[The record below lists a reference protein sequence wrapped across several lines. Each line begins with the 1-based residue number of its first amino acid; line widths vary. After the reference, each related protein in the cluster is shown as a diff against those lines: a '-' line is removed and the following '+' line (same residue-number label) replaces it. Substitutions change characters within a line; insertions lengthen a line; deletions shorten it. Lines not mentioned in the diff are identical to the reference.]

1 MDTEKSKKHGV
12 IERQTTFGPS
22 APIDEWELEKAT
34 IVRESKLNKERAERL
49 QQQLEG
55 DRRKFE
61 RNTSKLLKEVKLK
74 EATWEKHRQETDER
88 WMKQIL
94 ELQQQLEDE
103 RLNHEE
109 SMKDMK
115 QHISQALITE
125 QEKHDRRVANLHER
139 LAIKEKLLEKY
150 LNSENTSSPSI
161 HADILPSPMTP
172 SILQQ
177 QSNEYTSNK
186 NDNDN
191 DYMENKSPAKFNNN
205 TFNNSNKVQLLQRQL
220 KEEKEKYKLLEKKY
234 EAISQTTD
242 TTNNSTPLPSLP
254 PSSSPLP
261 SPITPTFSTSLSSP
275 SSTSN
280 NNEINH
286 ELMEMEYKK
295 KIQSLIDSH
304 NEEKKRL
311 QSYFMNENSTLTMHS
326 EAKLQ
331 NLQSEYEDILREM
344 KDQFNSEKEVWRIEQ
359 QTQLDELKR
368 QLNEQYLDQQRESET
383 VWRNKIKDIETSLSQ
398 DGLAIQSHWEAKI
411 DLLTSEH
418 EKELLRLRGEL
429 DVVKSRLGKD
439 IDRRHLVE
447 KKLKDLE
454 ITYQQQSQ
462 SYMKL
467 QDQLNSFNQQKI
479 QLSKAMK
486 DYELVKNLAM
496 KLLPTT
502 SIKNYQHNNS
512 SVSVVDIL
520 QQAIHYV
527 TRLQTYSSSPKM
539 TMLESYEYIE
549 SYPIE

>member
-1 MDTEKSKKHGV
+1 MDTEKSKKHGA

-34 IVRESKLNKERAERL
+34 VKYISFFQRAERL

-88 WMKQIL
+88 WMKQ
-94 ELQQQLEDE
+94 LQQQLEDE

-109 SMKDMK
+109 TVKDMK
-115 QHISQALITE
+115 QHISQALVAE

-139 LAIKEKLLEKY
+139 LALKEKLLEKY
-150 LNSENTSSPSI
+150 LNSENASSSPSI
-161 HADILPSPMTP
+161 HTDALPSPMTP

-177 QSNEYTSNK
+177 QQSSEYTN
-186 NDNDN
+186 NNNNNNNN
-191 DYMENKSPAKFNNN
+191 DYMENKSPIKFNNN

-234 EAISQTTD
+234 ESISYTANTD
-242 TTNNSTPLPSLP
+242 TNTTTSLSSLP

-275 SSTSN
+275 SSAN
-280 NNEINH
+280 NNSEMGH
-286 ELMEMEYKK
+286 EAIEMEYKK

-311 QSYFMNENSTLTMHS
+311 QSYFMNENSTLTMQS

-331 NLQSEYEDILREM
+331 NLQNEYEDIIREM

-368 QLNEQYLDQQRESET
+368 QLDEQYLDQQRESDT

-454 ITYQQQSQ
+454 IIYQQQSQ
-462 SYMKL
+462 AYTKQ
-467 QDQLNSFNQQKI
+467 QDQLNSFIQQRN

-486 DYELVKNLAM
+486 NYELVKDLAM
-496 KLLPTT
+496 KLLPTS
-502 SIKNYQHNNS
+502 SIKHYRHNNS
-512 SVSVVDIL
+512 SDSVVDIL
-520 QQAIHYV
+520 QQAVHYV
-527 TRLQTYSSSPKM
+527 TRLQTYSSSNPKM
-539 TMLESYEYIE
+539 TMLEPYEYIE